1 MSEQR
6 RQQMYIRFNQGR
18 YGGSGGPG
26 GSGGG
31 PGGNWLSRILS
42 LFLLLVFVGLA
53 VTFGVF
59 ILIIGAILMIPV
71 MWKQRHAIKQF
82 WQLRKQA
89 KAQFE
94 ENQRHHQRQQQHTKD
109 ASDSDIIEGEYEK
122 VDEDER
128 R

>member
-6 RQQMYIRFNQGR
+6 KQVYIRFNQGR
-18 YGGSGGPG
+18 YSASGGPRG
-26 GSGGG
+26 PGGG
-31 PGGNWLSRILS
+31 PGGNWLSRILG

-53 VTFGVF
+53 VTFGIFV
-59 ILIIGAILMIPV
+59 LIIGAILMIPV
-71 MWKQRHAIKQF
+71 MWRQRHAIKQF

-94 ENQRHHQRQQQHTKD
+94 ESKRQYQQQQQRAKD
-109 ASDSDIIEGEYEK
+109 AQDPDVIDGEYEE
-122 VDEDER
+122 VDKDSR

>member
-6 RQQMYIRFNQGR
+6 RQVYIRLNRGR
-18 YGGSGGPG
+18 YQGSGGP
-26 GSGGG
+26 GG
-31 PGGNWLSRILS
+31 PGGNWLSKILG
-42 LFLLLVFVGLA
+42 LFLLLVFIGLA

-59 ILIIGAILMIPV
+59 ILIIGAILMIPI

-94 ENQRHHQRQQQHTKD
+94 ESKRQYKAQQQRTRD
-109 ASDSDIIEGEYEK
+109 ENDPDIIEGEYEPMDDDDK
-122 VDEDER
+122 R
-128 R
+128 

>member
-1 MSEQR
+1 MSDQR
-6 RQQMYIRFNQGR
+6 RQVYIRFNQGR
-18 YGGSGGPG
+18 YSGAGGPG
-26 GSGGG
+26 GPNRGS
-31 PGGNWLSRILS
+31 GGNWLSRILG
-42 LFLLLVFVGLA
+42 LFLLLVFLGLA

-59 ILIIGAILMIPV
+59 ILIIGAILMIPI

-94 ENQRHHQRQQQHTKD
+94 ESKRQYKAQQQRTQD
-109 ASDSDIIEGEYEK
+109 QNDPDIIEGEYEEM
-122 VDEDER
+122 DEDDR

>member
-1 MSEQR
+1 MSDQR
-6 RQQMYIRFNQGR
+6 RQVYIRFNQGR
-18 YGGSGGPG
+18 YSGSGGPG
-26 GSGGG
+26 GPNRGS
-31 PGGNWLSRILS
+31 GGNWLSRILG
-42 LFLLLVFVGLA
+42 LFLLLVFLGLA

-94 ENQRHHQRQQQHTKD
+94 ESKRQYQQQQQRTQNEND
-109 ASDSDIIEGEYEK
+109 PDIIVGEYEK
-122 VDEDER
+122 MDDDNKR
-128 R
+128 

>member
-1 MSEQR
+1 
-6 RQQMYIRFNQGR
+6 
-18 YGGSGGPG
+18 
-26 GSGGG
+26 
-31 PGGNWLSRILS
+31 
-42 LFLLLVFVGLA
+42 GLA

-94 ENQRHHQRQQQHTKD
+94 ESKRQYQQQQQRTQNEND
-109 ASDSDIIEGEYEK
+109 PDIIEGEYEK
-122 VDEDER
+122 MDDDNKR
-128 R
+128 